1 MPKNVLKE
9 LNSKQKLFQNMFVG
23 ILLYTVVLG
32 FFNDYTDILH
42 TGTYSVT
49 FMVAVVMQILTYLTF
64 ALKDLVVNWFKNKG
78 ESYNKIAL
86 ALSIWAIMFFSK
98 FVFLGAISII
108 FKDEVE
114 ISGFIG
120 LILIIACMT
129 IAQKLAETIYEKLGS
144 K

>member
-1 MPKNVLKE
+1 MKSIEKQYPNTKQE
-9 LNSKQKLFQNMFVG
+9 LFKNMFVG

-32 FFNDYTDILH
+32 FFYDYTDIVH

-64 ALKDLVVNWFKNKG
+64 TLKDRVINWFKAKG
-78 ESYNKIAL
+78 ESYNKLAL

-98 FVFLGAISII
+98 FVFLGAISVI

-120 LILIIACMT
+120 LLLIIACMT
-129 IAQKLAETIYEKLGS
+129 IAQKLVEIVYEKLGS
-144 K
+144 